1 MHMRCRYIHSF
12 CQRLSWFSHHFYQF
26 GARCLQ
32 FCQTPKHT
40 DVHTCTRV
48 RLSTCPNRLCE
59 SLSLSLS
66 SNRAKDGGQGEVS
79 GCPHHPV
86 VIKARCMLGRI
97 VKLPTET
104 LDMYMCVF
112 LFCRETHTHTGG
124 ISQPLSK
131 SEIYR
136 VLSQFGVK
144 YLHLDVYNIC
154 SPSWRVQDQLR
165 DQLVFGS
172 CSVWLY
178 RPDLTVLCHII

>member
-12 CQRLSWFSHHFYQF
+12 CQHLSWFSHHFYQF

-48 RLSTCPNRLCE
+48 RLSTCPYRLCE

-112 LFCRETHTHTGG
+112 ILQRDSHTHCCSTIAPQEEFHSPWVNLRFTVFSVSLVSNTFTLTFIPSAALPEAFR
-124 ISQPLSK
+124 IS
-131 SEIYR
+131 SEISWCLGR
-136 VLSQFGVK
+136 VLFDCTG
-144 YLHLDVYNIC
+144 LI
-154 SPSWRVQDQLR
+154 
-165 DQLVFGS
+165 
-172 CSVWLY
+172 
-178 RPDLTVLCHII
+178 

>member
-1 MHMRCRYIHSF
+1 MPSVLPDPKTHRRSHM
-12 CQRLSWFSHHFYQF
+12 
-26 GARCLQ
+26 
-32 FCQTPKHT
+32 
-40 DVHTCTRV
+40 HTCAFINMP
-48 RLSTCPNRLCE
+48 LQIMWI

-86 VIKARCMLGRI
+86 VIKACCMLGRLWTCI
-97 VKLPTET
+97 
-104 LDMYMCVF
+104 CVCF
-112 LFCRETHTHTGG
+112 YSAKRHTHTHCCSTRG

-144 YLHLDVYNIC
+144 YLHLDVYTIC
-154 SPSWRVQDQLR
+154 SPSWSVQDQLR

-178 RPDLTVLCHII
+178 RPDLTVLCHVI